1 MVFAGLL
8 LDCLREYQAF
18 RKFPQL
24 FILVPALIG
33 LKGNLEMTLASRLS
47 THANLG
53 HLDTLQQTLDM
64 GSANL
69 ALIQVQGI
77 VVGGLASLM
86 AMMMAWT
93 EDTDTADSHKALVL
107 AASSIVTAS
116 AASFILG
123 IVMVGVI
130 AVSRRYN

>member
-1 MVFAGLL
+1 M
-8 LDCLREYQAF
+8 
-18 RKFPQL
+18 
-24 FILVPALIG
+24 
-33 LKGNLEMTLASRLS
+33 
-47 THANLG
+47 
-53 HLDTLQQTLDM
+53 
-64 GSANL
+64 
-69 ALIQVQGI
+69 
-77 VVGGLASLM
+77 VGGLASLM

-130 AVSRRYN
+130 AVSRRYNVNPDNVATPIAAALGLP